1 MSAPVVTAA
10 APSPAPIDDAVAPER
25 LARALETLAAIMERR
40 GALVAAPVFAR
51 IEAAYARARAG
62 DGELARIVGRRFA
75 A

>member
-1 MSAPVVTAA
+1 MTAPAT
-10 APSPAPIDDAVAPER
+10 SPPHPMDDEVAPER

-51 IEAAYARARAG
+51 IEAAYARARTG
-62 DGELARIVGRRFA
+62 DGELARIIGRRFA

>member
-1 MSAPVVTAA
+1 MTAPAA
-10 APSPAPIDDAVAPER
+10 APHPMDDEVEEAR
-25 LARALETLAAIMERR
+25 LKRALETLAAIMERR

-62 DGELARIVGRRFA
+62 DGELARIVARRFA

>member
-1 MSAPVVTAA
+1 MTAPTLPAA
-10 APSPAPIDDAVAPER
+10 APNPMDDEVAPER

-51 IEAAYARARAG
+51 IEAAYARTRAG
-62 DGELARIVGRRFA
+62 DGELARIIDRRFA